1 MLSLTRTA
9 RLTGAAYF
17 GLALTGLLGYLV
29 IRPQLQTADDP
40 TATVANILEN
50 SALAHLSVG
59 LELLVVITQA
69 LAALGFYALF
79 RNERPVTAYGVA
91 TFGMVNAAAIL
102 VSAAML
108 SSAVSVATTP
118 GLAPA
123 GDAAGTVA
131 LLYSLSDSLW
141 AAGGIFFGLW
151 LIPMGWFMISTKR
164 MPRILG
170 IILIVGGI
178 GYVLSTVLAAAIDT
192 FPTVIADALVLPA
205 TVGELWTVGYLL
217 IRGIRPA
224 QKSET
229 TPATEA
235 TAMSEKTTAAT
246 PR

>member
-1 MLSLTRTA
+1 MNSPTRTA
-9 RLTGAAYF
+9 RLTGAAYL
-17 GLALTGLLGYLV
+17 GLAVTGLLGFLV
-29 IRPQLQTADDP
+29 IRPQLQGADDP
-40 TATVANILEN
+40 TTTVANILEN
-50 SALAHLSVG
+50 GALANLGVG

-79 RNERPVTAYGVA
+79 RNERPVAAYGVA
-91 TFGMVNAAAIL
+91 TFGMANAAAIL

-108 SSAVSVATTP
+108 SSAVNVATTP
-118 GLAPA
+118 ALAPA

-141 AAGGIFFGLW
+141 AAGGVFFGLW

-178 GYVLSTVLAAAIDT
+178 GYVLSAVLAATIET
-192 FPTVIADALVLPA
+192 FPTALADVLVLPA

-217 IRGIRPA
+217 VRGIRPLHE
-224 QKSET
+224 SVP
-229 TPATEA
+229 TPTLEPPAVAT
-235 TAMSEKTTAAT
+235 
-246 PR
+246 R